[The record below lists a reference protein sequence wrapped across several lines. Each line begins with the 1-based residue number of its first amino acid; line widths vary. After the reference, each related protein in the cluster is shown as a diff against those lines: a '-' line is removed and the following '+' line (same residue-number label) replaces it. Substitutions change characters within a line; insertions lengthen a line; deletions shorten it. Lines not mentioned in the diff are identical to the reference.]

1 MEGAEEEKGRSGRWG
16 GGGCGGGQR
25 QCLYLREPVDV

>member
-16 GGGCGGGQR
+16 GEVGVGGDNDNVCI
-25 QCLYLREPVDV
+25 

>member
-16 GGGCGGGQR
+16 GGGCGGGDNDNV
-25 QCLYLREPVDV
+25 CI